1 MDALTNLR
9 DSEEC
14 TGDCK
19 SCGLECNENEDA
31 AEAFE
36 AYIQA
41 LLNRKLFRVAVAMT
55 DSNVARNVSMES
67 TFRVYDLDEDM
78 KVADEE
84 LLFPQ
89 QNDVSSSRV
98 ADYLKK
104 MDVRVLIA
112 ENVSPVIREQ
122 LELLGIE
129 VKTGARGSVP
139 FALRQYLTEKLK

>member
-9 DSEEC
+9 DSEDC

-19 SCGLECNENEDA
+19 SCGLECNENET
-31 AEAFE
+31 AEEALE

-41 LLNRKLFRVAVAMT
+41 LMERRLFRVAVAM
-55 DSNVARNVSMES
+55 DNSNVARSVSMES
-67 TFRVYDLDEDM
+67 TLKVYGLDGDM

-89 QNDVSSSRV
+89 QSDVASSGL

-104 MDVRVLIA
+104 MDVSVLIA
-112 ENVSPVIREQ
+112 ENVSPVIKEQ
-122 LELLGIE
+122 LKSFGID

-139 FALRQYLTEKLK
+139 FALRQYLTGKLD